1 MTSIDKMSIRG
12 IRSFSPTETQV
23 IEFYKP
29 LTLIVG
35 KNGSGKTTTIECLKM
50 ATTGDLPPNCRNG
63 QAFINDPNV
72 HNSSEVKAQI
82 KLKFTT
88 ATGRPAVCTRSF
100 SLVQKTTKKEYKAF
114 EAALQTIDEKGD
126 KTSLSYKCADLN
138 KLVPEM
144 MHVSTAVL
152 DSVIFVHQEDACWP
166 LQEDKVLKD
175 RFDAIFAATN
185 YTKALDAIKVYKAD
199 KAKDIK
205 VLAAQLETL
214 ETLLNEANRLRE
226 EQRSNEERKETL
238 EAAMAKC
245 RAAAQEAKDRLPERR
260 AVRDQFESV
269 RSEYQQA
276 VTEHTHW
283 HGAAETALQ
292 ALTQQYGGPLV
303 ETDAELQEIETS
315 QGAATVQMRTELDK
329 TRNQVSAPN
338 ERLMSA

>member
-205 VLAAQLETL
+205 VLAAELETL
-214 ETLLNEANRLRE
+214 ETKLNEANRLRE
-226 EQRSNEERKETL
+226 ELRSNEERKEML

-245 RAAAQEAKDRLPERR
+245 RAAAQEGKDRLPERR
-260 AVRDQFESV
+260 AVLDQFHRV
-269 RSEYQQA
+269 HNEYQQA
-276 VTEHTHW
+276 ATEHNHASD
-283 HGAAETALQ
+283 AAGKALQ
-292 ALTQQYGGPLV
+292 ELIRQYGGPL
-303 ETDAELQEIETS
+303 EESDAELQEIETS
-315 QGAATVQMRTELDK
+315 QGAATVQMRTDLDK
-329 TRNQVSAPN
+329 TRNQVSSPECA
-338 ERLMSA
+338 

>member
-1 MTSIDKMSIRG
+1 
-12 IRSFSPTETQV
+12 
-23 IEFYKP
+23 
-29 LTLIVG
+29 
-35 KNGSGKTTTIECLKM
+35 
-50 ATTGDLPPNCRNG
+50 
-63 QAFINDPNV
+63 
-72 HNSSEVKAQI
+72 
-82 KLKFTT
+82 
-88 ATGRPAVCTRSF
+88 
-100 SLVQKTTKKEYKAF
+100 
-114 EAALQTIDEKGD
+114 
-126 KTSLSYKCADLN
+126 
-138 KLVPEM
+138 M

-276 VTEHTHW
+276 VNEHTHW